1 MVKMKPHPTLGI
13 MVRSDGMVLVTSKKD
28 RTQQEWTYGNLHHT
42 GYRRVCIKGKLY
54 LVHRLVAE
62 TFIPNPDNKPQVDHI
77 KYEEKSNNDVSNL
90 RWVTH
95 RENQYNKRT
104 NRAIGLRRCDLTT
117 REYNTIVRREQRA
130 KKKLQ
135 GAK

>member
-13 MVRSDGMVLVTSKKD
+13 MVRSDGMVLITSKKD

-77 KYEEKSNNDVSNL
+77 KREEKSNNDVSNL
-90 RWVTH
+90 RWVTNI
-95 RENQYNKRT
+95 ENQYNRRNTRPVGKRKCDMSE
-104 NRAIGLRRCDLTT
+104 RA
-117 REYNTIVRREQRA
+117 YNTMMRKEQRA
-130 KKKLQ
+130 KGKK
-135 GAK
+135 

>member
-13 MVRSDGMVLVTSKKD
+13 MVRSDGMVLVTSKTN

-62 TFIPNPDNKPQVDHI
+62 TFIPNPDNKLFVDHI
-77 KYEEKSNNDVSNL
+77 KHDEKSNNDESNL
-90 RWVTH
+90 RWVTAL
-95 RENQYNKRT
+95 ENNYNTSRNLPEGERK
-104 NRAIGLRRCDLTT
+104 CDMSP
-117 REYNTIVRREQRA
+117 REYNKIQRRKQRA
-130 KKKLQ
+130 KCV
-135 GAK
+135 